1 MSDSTRKRIIVS
13 AVNIRKGGTLT
24 VLKDCLGYLSSRE
37 DLQVTALVHKQG
49 LCDYPNIHYIEIPW
63 SIRGWGKR
71 LKCEYVTMKG
81 ISEQLPEAD
90 LWLSLH
96 DTTPNVK
103 AKRQAVYCQTSF
115 PFLKIKA
122 RDFLMNKKIPI
133 FALFTQ
139 FAYKKNVHRNKYLI
153 VQQNWLREGLSK
165 KLHVDKDRFIVA
177 PPKFEAPDIVN
188 TNQEGEKPVI
198 FFYPA
203 IADCHK
209 NFENICEAASRLE
222 KKLGPNQFKLVLTV
236 KGDENKYAA
245 WLHKRWGNVAS
256 IDFHGY
262 LSKEDLYGYYGKS
275 ACLLFP
281 SRVETWGLPISE
293 FKPTGKPMILAD
305 LPYAHETA
313 CGAEKVAFVP
323 TCDADAWA
331 KQMELVIRGKTTN
344 FVRIMP
350 TKYEAPYAPTWEAL
364 FELLLNDESTST
376 R

>member
-1 MSDSTRKRIIVS
+1 MMEPTPVSHIVVS

-63 SIRGWGKR
+63 SIQGWGKR

-81 ISEQLPEAD
+81 ISEQLPETD

-115 PFLKIKA
+115 PFLKVKL
-122 RDFLMNKKIPI
+122 RDFLMNKKIPL

-165 KLHVDKDRFIVA
+165 KLHVDKERFIVA
-177 PPKFEAPDIVN
+177 PPKFEAPAIVDTSHN
-188 TNQEGEKPVI
+188 EPIPV

-209 NFENICEAASRLE
+209 NFETLCEAAEILE
-222 KKLGPNQFKLVLTV
+222 KKLGPDQFRLVLTI
-236 KGDENKYAA
+236 KGDENKYAS
-245 WLHKRWGNVAS
+245 WLYKRWGHVAS

-262 LSKEDLYGYYGKS
+262 LSKDDLYGYYGKS

-313 CGAEKVAFVP
+313 AGAENVAFVP

-331 KQMELVIRGKTTN
+331 KQMELVIRGKITN

-350 TKYEAPYAPTWEAL
+350 TRYEAPFAPSWEAL
-364 FELLLNDESTST
+364 FELLLNDESTPT

>member
-1 MSDSTRKRIIVS
+1 MPVPVGKRVVVS

-63 SIRGWGKR
+63 SIQGWGKR

-81 ISEQLPEAD
+81 ISEQLPETD

-115 PFLKIKA
+115 PLLKVKL
-122 RDFLMNKKIPI
+122 RDFLLNKKIPL

-165 KLHVDKDRFIVA
+165 KLQVDKDRFIVA
-177 PPKFEAPDIVN
+177 PPKFEAPAIVDTSHN
-188 TNQEGEKPVI
+188 EPIPV

-209 NFENICEAASRLE
+209 NFETLCKAAEILE

-236 KGDENKYAA
+236 
-245 WLHKRWGNVAS
+245 HKKWGHVAS

-262 LSKEDLYGYYGKS
+262 MSQDDLYGYYGKS

-313 CGAEKVAFVP
+313 TGAEKVAFVC
-323 TCDADAWA
+323 TCDTDAWA
-331 KQMELVIRGKTTN
+331 RQMELVILGKITN

-350 TKYEAPYAPTWEAL
+350 TRYEAPFAPSWEAL
-364 FELLLNDESTST
+364 FELLLNDESTPT

>member
-1 MSDSTRKRIIVS
+1 MPVPVGKRVVVS

-37 DLQVTALVHKQG
+37 DLQVTALVHKQE

-63 SIRGWGKR
+63 SIQGWGKR

-81 ISEQLPEAD
+81 ISEQLPETD

-115 PFLKIKA
+115 PFLKVKA
-122 RDFLMNKKIPI
+122 RDFLMNKKIPL

-177 PPKFEAPDIVN
+177 PPKFEVPAIVN
-188 TNQEGEKPVI
+188 TNKEGEKPAL
-198 FFYPA
+198 FFFPA
-203 IADCHK
+203 SPDCHK
-209 NFENICEAASRLE
+209 NFETLFEAAEIIE
-222 KKLGPNQFKLVLTV
+222 KKLGAGVFKVVVTIR
-236 KGDENKYAA
+236 GDENKYAS
-245 WLHKRWGNVAS
+245 WLNKYWGNVSS
-256 IDFHGY
+256 IDFRGY
-262 LSKEDLYGYYGKS
+262 LSKDALYDLYGK
-275 ACLLFP
+275 ADCLLFP
-281 SRVETWGLPISE
+281 SRIETWGLPISE

-313 CGAEKVAFVP
+313 AGAERVAFAPVRK
-323 TCDADAWA
+323 ARAWA
-331 KQMELVIRGKTTN
+331 KQMELVIRGKITN

-350 TKYEAPYAPTWEAL
+350 TRYEAPFAPSWEAL
-364 FELLLNDESTST
+364 FELLLNDESTPT